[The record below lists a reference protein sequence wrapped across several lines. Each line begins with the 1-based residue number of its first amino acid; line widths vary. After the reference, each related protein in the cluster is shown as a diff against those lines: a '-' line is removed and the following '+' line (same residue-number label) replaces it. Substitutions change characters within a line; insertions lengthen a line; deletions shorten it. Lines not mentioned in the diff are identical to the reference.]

1 METRKFADDPL
12 NEGYYFILHVW
23 FFVENGESLTGRRKE
38 KSSESSNIFFFFVI
52 GGLKTDNGERKRTP
66 GGTFLYLMKNR
77 GYVTKEQLKEI
88 YKDEAER
95 AKKFKREKRK
105 KANKKSMENFE
116 KRMVELQ
123 QMKNVNSEKWD
134 EQRCWKEE
142 KKKVIDTDVII
153 PSW

>member
-1 METRKFADDPL
+1 MH
-12 NEGYYFILHVW
+12 IW
-23 FFVENGESLTGRRKE
+23 FFVGNGESLTGRSKE
-38 KSSESSNIFFFFVI
+38 RSLESSNIFFCVI

-123 QMKNVNSEKWD
+123 QMKNVESEK
-134 EQRCWKEE
+134 
-142 KKKVIDTDVII
+142 
-153 PSW
+153 

>member
-1 METRKFADDPL
+1 MYGFLLKMVKVLQEEGRKRAWK
-12 NEGYYFILHVW
+12 VQ
-23 FFVENGESLTGRRKE
+23 T
-38 KSSESSNIFFFFVI
+38 FFFFCVI

-123 QMKNVNSEKWD
+123 QMKNVNSEK
-134 EQRCWKEE
+134 
-142 KKKVIDTDVII
+142 
-153 PSW
+153 